1 MLSGKGSFRR
11 ACIEGHTHSHVGKRA
26 TNWARILWL
35 CKKHH
40 GPVAS
45 NNRNLLLLSMGQKSS
60 VQASTGTACP
70 QGSGEAVLG
79 LLYLLL
85 SVTVLVL
92 YGCGHTAP
100 VPLTVVTQPVQRLP
114 TYLQLR

>member
-1 MLSGKGSFRR
+1 MLCGKGSFRR

-26 TNWARILWL
+26 TSWARVLWL

-40 GPVAS
+40 RPAAS
-45 NNRNLLLLSMGQKSS
+45 NNRNLLLLNMGQKSP
-60 VQASTGTACP
+60 VQASTGTACL

-79 LLYLLL
+79 LLDLLV

-92 YGCGHTAP
+92 YACGHTAL
-100 VPLTVVTQPVQRLP
+100 VSLTIVRQPVHRLP
-114 TYLQLR
+114 TYLQLS